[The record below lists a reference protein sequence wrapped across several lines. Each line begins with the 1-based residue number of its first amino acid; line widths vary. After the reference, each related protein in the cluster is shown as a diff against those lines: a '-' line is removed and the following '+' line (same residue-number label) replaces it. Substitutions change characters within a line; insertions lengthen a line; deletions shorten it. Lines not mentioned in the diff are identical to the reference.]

1 MNRIARRWLNASGKP
16 TAAFTLIELLVV
28 IAIIAILAALLLPA
42 LAKAKEKAK
51 RINCVSNLKQTG
63 LASVLYC
70 NDFKD
75 EFPPRLVKGNDGTT
89 YSTQYAWLGRAGNH
103 TPYNY
108 IDASVR
114 FLNSYIGKYA
124 PTSEVEVARCPS
136 EIDKINGSYYYFG
149 TSYPNNAHNDEAFK
163 TLGLGDGRCCKMTDI
178 RSPTKMVTIAE
189 EGCYFPSWNPIS
201 PLRKE
206 DFRHTKYGDT
216 RWVITFADG
225 HSAFTRIIYVPGVR
239 NMSGPDYTFDRTK

>member
-1 MNRIARRWLNASGKP
+1 MNRIVRRWLRSGAWSA
-16 TAAFTLIELLVV
+16 AAFTLIELLVV

-51 RINCVSNLKQTG
+51 RMGCLSNLKQTG

-70 NDFKD
+70 HDFRD
-75 EFPPRLVKGNDGTT
+75 TFPPRLVTGSDGTT
-89 YSTQYAWLGRAGNH
+89 YSTQYAWVGRAGNH

-124 PTSEVEVARCPS
+124 PTSEVEVARCTS
-136 EIDKINGSYYYFG
+136 EIDRVNGSYYYFG
-149 TSYPNNAHNDEAFK
+149 TSYPNNCHDQASFN
-163 TLGLGDGRCCKMTDI
+163 TLGLGDGRSCKLADI
-178 RSPTKMVTIAE
+178 RSPTKMVTIGE

-201 PLRKE
+201 PLPKE
-206 DFRHTKYGDT
+206 NFRHTKFGDT
-216 RWVITFADG
+216 RWNITFADG
-225 HSAFTRIIYVPGVR
+225 HAAFTRIIYVPGVR
-239 NMSGPDYTFDRTK
+239 TMSGSDYTFDRTK